1 MVNRQAEV
9 VNLEGQNEVFK
20 VENDKAKAVKF
31 EVVKVLEVK
40 FEGVKVEVLKVQ
52 EVKLE

>member
-31 EVVKVLEVK
+31 EVVKALVVK
-40 FEGVKVEVLKVQ
+40 FEGVKVQ
-52 EVKLE
+52 EVRLE